1 MTDVLVRTRALRKEF
16 SGVPVLRDVD
26 AQIRRG
32 EILALI
38 GENGAGKSTFMKILS
53 GIYQATSGDLEFDGR
68 AALFSTPAEARGAGV
83 SIVPQEFNLAADLTV
98 AENVFLG
105 TELRGRF
112 GLPDRELMRKKT
124 AELLSELGAN
134 VSPDDRIENLSAA
147 QKQLVEVCKALAFDA
162 KLLILDEPTTVL
174 TMVEIDRLFTL
185 MRGLKRRGMT
195 MVQFSSHAVFD
206 GCKTGPYTE
215 DDQPRPT
222 GVYALTKYDAEVY
235 ASLCPRH
242 YVVRIPTMF
251 GPRRN
256 VSPGFVDKM
265 LALLRQGRELR
276 VAADKIDSPT
286 FSMDAARCLVAMLRE
301 GRAFGLYHVANEGA
315 VSYFDFMTSL
325 RDMAGYGNV
334 IHPALDGD
342 FLALAHKP
350 LRTAMHSN
358 KLPPM
363 RPWRDA
369 LAAYLL
375 EEGLAAQK
383 PV

>member
-1 MTDVLVRTRALRKEF
+1 MK
-16 SGVPVLRDVD
+16 
-26 AQIRRG
+26 
-32 EILALI
+32 ALI
-38 GENGAGKSTFMKILS
+38 LGATGMMGTALARVLDGE
-53 GIYQATSGDLEFDGR
+53 GIAHADLGHADMTIESQDSV
-68 AALFSTPAEARGAGV
+68 AAAFEAH
-83 SIVPQEFNLAADLTV
+83 AADVVFNCV
-98 AENVFLG
+98 AVVGINPCETDPVRC
-105 TELRGRF
+105 TEIN
-112 GLPDRELMRKKT
+112 
-124 AELLSELGAN
+124 ALGALY
-134 VSPDDRIENLSAA
+134 VSREA
-147 QKQLVEVCKALAFDA
+147 
-162 KLLILDEPTTVL
+162 
-174 TMVEIDRLFTL
+174 
-185 MRGLKRRGMT
+185 KRRGMT